1 VGTKLFVGSL
11 PWSANDED
19 LQKAFSAHGNV
30 VSANVVTDKETR
42 RSRGFGFV
50 EFETEAEAA
59 AAIQAL
65 NGTEL
70 KGRNIIVSEAKP
82 KK

>member
-1 VGTKLFVGSL
+1 MSTKLFVGSL

>member
-1 VGTKLFVGSL
+1 MSTKLFVGSL
-11 PWSANDED
+11 PWSISDEE
-19 LQKAFSAHGNV
+19 LQAAFAQHGNV
-30 VSANVVTDKETR
+30 LSAKVVTDKETR

-50 EFETEAEAA
+50 EFENESEAN

-65 NGTEL
+65 NGSDL

>member
-1 VGTKLFVGSL
+1 
-11 PWSANDED
+11 
-19 LQKAFSAHGNV
+19 LQKAFAAHGNV
-30 VSANVVTDKETR
+30 LSAKVVTDKETR

-50 EFETEAEAA
+50 EFETETEAT

-65 NGTEL
+65 NGSEL

>member
-1 VGTKLFVGSL
+1 MSTKLFVGSL
-11 PWSANDED
+11 PWAANDDD
-19 LQKAFSAHGNV
+19 LQKAFSAHGKV
-30 VSANVVTDKETR
+30 LSAKVVTDKETR

-50 EFETEAEAA
+50 EYETESEAT

-65 NGTEL
+65 NGSEL

>member
-1 VGTKLFVGSL
+1 MSTKLFLGSL
-11 PWSANDED
+11 PWSASDED
-19 LQKAFSAHGNV
+19 LQTAFAAHGNV
-30 VSANVVTDKETR
+30 LSAKVVTDKETR

-50 EFETEAEAA
+50 EFETEAEAT

>member
-1 VGTKLFVGSL
+1 MSTKLFVGSL
-11 PWSANDED
+11 PWSISDEE
-19 LQKAFSAHGNV
+19 LQAAFAPHGNV
-30 VSANVVTDKETR
+30 ISAKVVTDKETR

-50 EFETEAEAA
+50 EFENESEAN

-65 NGTEL
+65 NGSDL

>member
-1 VGTKLFVGSL
+1 VSTKLFIGSL

-19 LQKAFSAHGNV
+19 LQNVFSVHGNV
-30 VSANVVTDKETR
+30 LSAKVVTDKETR

-50 EFETEAEAA
+50 EFETEEAAA

-65 NGTEL
+65 NGTEF

>member
-1 VGTKLFVGSL
+1 VSTKLFVGSL
-11 PWSANDED
+11 PWSASDED
-19 LQKAFSAHGNV
+19 FQNAFAAHGNV
-30 VSANVVTDKETR
+30 LSAKVVTDKETR

-50 EFETEAEAA
+50 EFETESEAN

-65 NGTEL
+65 NGSEL

>member
-1 VGTKLFVGSL
+1 MSTKLFVGSL
-11 PWSANDED
+11 PWSSSDED
-19 LQKAFSAHGNV
+19 LQTAFAAHGNV
-30 VSANVVTDKETR
+30 LSAKVVTDKETR

-50 EFETEAEAA
+50 EFETEAEAT

-65 NGTEL
+65 NGSEL

>member
-1 VGTKLFVGSL
+1 MSTKLFVGSL
-11 PWSANDED
+11 PWSLSDEE
-19 LQKAFSAHGNV
+19 LQEAFAAHGNV
-30 VSANVVTDKETR
+30 LSAKVVTDKETR

-50 EFETEAEAA
+50 EFENESEAS

-65 NGTEL
+65 NGSDL

>member
-1 VGTKLFVGSL
+1 MSIKLFVGSL

-19 LQKAFSAHGNV
+19 LQKAFAAHGKV
-30 VSANVVTDKETR
+30 LSAKVVTDKETR

-50 EFETEAEAA
+50 EYENETEAT

-65 NGTEL
+65 NGSEL

-82 KK
+82 KR

>member
-1 VGTKLFVGSL
+1 VSTKLFVGSL
-11 PWSANDED
+11 PWTASDED
-19 LQKAFSAHGNV
+19 LQTAFAAHGNV
-30 VSANVVTDKETR
+30 LSAKVVTDKETR

-50 EFETEAEAA
+50 EFETESEAT

-65 NGTEL
+65 NGSEL

>member
-1 VGTKLFVGSL
+1 VSTKLFVGSL
-11 PWSANDED
+11 PWSASDED
-19 LQKAFSAHGNV
+19 LQTAFAAHGNV
-30 VSANVVTDKETR
+30 LSAKVVTDKETR

-50 EFETEAEAA
+50 EFETEAEAN

-65 NGTEL
+65 NGSEL
-70 KGRNIIVSEAKP
+70 KGRNIILSQAQP

>member
-1 VGTKLFVGSL
+1 MSTKLFVGSL
-11 PWSANDED
+11 PWSASDED
-19 LQKAFSAHGNV
+19 LQTAFAAHGNV
-30 VSANVVTDKETR
+30 LSAKVVTDKETR

-50 EFETEAEAA
+50 EFETEAEAT

-65 NGTEL
+65 NGSEL

>member
-1 VGTKLFVGSL
+1 MSTKLFVGSL
-11 PWSANDED
+11 PWSASDED
-19 LQKAFSAHGNV
+19 LQTAFAAHGNV
-30 VSANVVTDKETR
+30 LSAKVVTDKETR

-50 EFETEAEAA
+50 EFETEAEAN

-65 NGTEL
+65 NGSEL

>member
-1 VGTKLFVGSL
+1 VSTKLFVGSL

-19 LQKAFSAHGNV
+19 LQKAFAPHGNV
-30 VSANVVTDKETR
+30 LSAKVVTDKETR

-50 EFETEAEAA
+50 EFETEAEAT

-65 NGTEL
+65 NGSEL

>member
-1 VGTKLFVGSL
+1 MSTKLFVGSL

-19 LQKAFSAHGNV
+19 LQNAFTAHGNV
-30 VSANVVTDKETR
+30 LSAKVVTDKETR

-50 EFETEAEAA
+50 EFETEAEAN

-65 NGTEL
+65 NGAEL

>member
-1 VGTKLFVGSL
+1 MSTKLFVGSL
-11 PWSANDED
+11 PWSATDED
-19 LQKAFSAHGNV
+19 LQTAFAAHGNV
-30 VSANVVTDKETR
+30 ISANVVTDKETR

>member
-1 VGTKLFVGSL
+1 MSTKLFVGSL
-11 PWSANDED
+11 PWAANDED
-19 LQKAFSAHGNV
+19 LQKAFSAHGKV
-30 VSANVVTDKETR
+30 ISAKVVTDKETR

-59 AAIQAL
+59 AAVQAL

>member
-1 VGTKLFVGSL
+1 MFVGSL
-11 PWSANDED
+11 PWSASDED
-19 LQKAFSAHGNV
+19 LQTAFAAHGNV
-30 VSANVVTDKETR
+30 LSAKVVTDKETR

-50 EFETEAEAA
+50 EFETEAEAN

-65 NGTEL
+65 NGSEL

>member
-1 VGTKLFVGSL
+1 VSIKLFVGSL

-19 LQKAFSAHGNV
+19 LQKAFAAHGKV
-30 VSANVVTDKETR
+30 LSAKVVTDKETR

-50 EFETEAEAA
+50 EYENETEAT

-65 NGTEL
+65 NGSEL

>member
-1 VGTKLFVGSL
+1 MSYKLFVGSL
-11 PWSANDED
+11 PWSVNDED
-19 LQKAFSAHGNV
+19 LRAAFAPHGNV
-30 VSANVVTDKETR
+30 VSAKVVTDKETR

-50 EFETEAEAA
+50 EYENESEAN

-65 NGTEL
+65 NGSDL

>member
-1 VGTKLFVGSL
+1 VSTKLFVGSL

>member
-1 VGTKLFVGSL
+1 MSTKLFIGSL
-11 PWSANDED
+11 PWSVTDED
-19 LQKAFSAHGNV
+19 LQTAFAAHGNV
-30 VSANVVTDKETR
+30 LSAKVVTDKETR

-50 EFETEAEAA
+50 EFETEAEAS

-65 NGTEL
+65 NGAEL
-70 KGRNIIVSEAKP
+70 KGRSIIVSEAKP

>member
-1 VGTKLFVGSL
+1 MSTKLFVGSL
-11 PWSANDED
+11 PWSASDED
-19 LQKAFSAHGNV
+19 LQTAFAAHGNV
-30 VSANVVTDKETR
+30 LSAKVVTDKETR

-50 EFETEAEAA
+50 EFETEADAN

-65 NGTEL
+65 NGSEL

>member
-1 VGTKLFVGSL
+1 MSYKLFVGSL

-30 VSANVVTDKETR
+30 LSAKVVTDKETR

-50 EFETEAEAA
+50 EYETEAEAT

-65 NGTEL
+65 NGSEI

>member
-1 VGTKLFVGSL
+1 MSTKLFVGSL
-11 PWSANDED
+11 PWAANDED
-19 LQKAFSAHGNV
+19 LQKAFSAHGKV
-30 VSANVVTDKETR
+30 ISAKVVTDKETR

-59 AAIQAL
+59 AAVQAL
-65 NGTEL
+65 NGSEL

>member
-1 VGTKLFVGSL
+1 MSTKVFVGSL
-11 PWSANDED
+11 PWSASDED
-19 LQKAFSAHGNV
+19 LQTAFAAHGNV
-30 VSANVVTDKETR
+30 LSAKVVTDKETR

-50 EFETEAEAA
+50 EFETESEAT

-65 NGTEL
+65 NGSEL

>member
-1 VGTKLFVGSL
+1 MSTKLFIGSL
-11 PWSANDED
+11 PWSVTDED
-19 LQKAFSAHGNV
+19 LQSAFAAHGNV
-30 VSANVVTDKETR
+30 LSAKVVTDKETR

-50 EFETEAEAA
+50 EYETEAEAS

-65 NGTEL
+65 NGAEL

>member
-1 VGTKLFVGSL
+1 MSYKLFVGSL
-11 PWSANDED
+11 PWAANDDD
-19 LQKAFSAHGNV
+19 LQKAFSAHGKV
-30 VSANVVTDKETR
+30 LSAKVVTDKETR

-50 EFETEAEAA
+50 EYETESEAT

-65 NGTEL
+65 NGSEL

>member
-1 VGTKLFVGSL
+1 MSTKLFVGSL
-11 PWSANDED
+11 PWSASDED
-19 LQKAFSAHGNV
+19 LQTAFAAHGNV
-30 VSANVVTDKETR
+30 LSAKVVTDKETR

-65 NGTEL
+65 NGSEL